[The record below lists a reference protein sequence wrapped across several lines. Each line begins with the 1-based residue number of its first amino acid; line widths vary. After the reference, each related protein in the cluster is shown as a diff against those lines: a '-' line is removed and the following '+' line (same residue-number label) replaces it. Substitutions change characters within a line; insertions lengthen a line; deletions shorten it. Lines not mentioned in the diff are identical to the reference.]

1 MTKSK
6 IVNDFILQE
15 VIQLSQDGNYQD
27 VTIICSNGT
36 FQSNIFVLAAIFPV
50 LRNILDTLGHSD
62 EPSVI
67 FIPNLD
73 KTELDTFFQ
82 SIYSESSILYF
93 CKDIKDLMQ
102 PVGTAIKDEEF
113 NIKEYVVDI
122 PTVVVSN
129 NSIQDVHDECIG
141 NIEVTEHGGDEKD
154 DISGSGEKQ
163 EGFDHPDPVHYDEG
177 VNNLDYSDSE
187 AAAPHYE
194 LVGKGKHKNSPH
206 EIKFTG
212 INFPCK

>member
-6 IVNDFILQE
+6 LGNDLILKE

-50 LRNILDTLGHSD
+50 LRNILDTFGHSD

-102 PVGTAIKDEEF
+102 PVGTAIKEEEF

-141 NIEVTEHGGDEKD
+141 NIEVTEDGGDEKD
-154 DISGSGEKQ
+154 DMPDEKQ
-163 EGFDHPDPVHYDEG
+163 
-177 VNNLDYSDSE
+177 N
-187 AAAPHYE
+187 
-194 LVGKGKHKNSPH
+194 KHL
-206 EIKFTG
+206 IRRCRG
-212 INFPCK
+212 